1 MTEDKHRLN
10 GTHAQQGIS
19 RRSALALLP
28 ASALALAALLRTQK
42 AGPNKPAPRRADT
55 QQPHIPHDT
64 LLHGARWNIPH

>member
-19 RRSALALLP
+19 RRRALALLP
-28 ASALALAALLRTQK
+28 ASALALEALLRAQKGGTHKTQ
-42 AGPNKPAPRRADT
+42 ARHADT
-55 QQPHIPHDT
+55 QQPHVPHDT